1 MNPTLVEVTRGGRVE
16 SVHRGAAVVV
26 DTDGRVIFAVGD
38 AESEIYPRS
47 AAKPLQAM
55 PLVASG
61 AAEQFGLTDAEIA
74 LACGSHAGQTEHVSV
89 AESML
94 RKAGRD
100 ASSLECGV
108 HWPLGEAAARGLA
121 ACGGLPTALHNNCSG
136 KHAGFICLACQRRF
150 DPTGYVRPEH
160 PVMREVTAAL
170 AEATAA
176 TLDDSNRGIDGC
188 SIPTFALPLRAL
200 AMGFARLGTGHHL
213 SPSLAQASARIRT
226 AIAAAPLMLAG
237 TDRFDT
243 WIATAF
249 GEAVLC
255 KCGAEGSAAAAIPEL
270 GIGLAIKIDDGA
282 GRAVEVAMASLLL
295 RFLADSHVDREE
307 LRQRINSPLRNWN
320 GLTVGRLR
328 AC

>member
-16 SVHRGAAVVV
+16 SFHRGAAVVV
-26 DTDGRVIFAVGD
+26 DADGRVIFAAGD
-38 AESEIYPRS
+38 AESAIYPRS
-47 AAKPLQAM
+47 AAKPLQAL

-61 AAEQFGLTDAEIA
+61 AAEQLGLTDAEIA
-74 LACGSHAGQTEHVSV
+74 LACGSHAGQPEHVSV

-136 KHAGFICLACQRRF
+136 KHAGFICLACERRL

-170 AEATAA
+170 AEATGA
-176 TLDDSNRGIDGC
+176 TLDDAGRGIDGC
-188 SIPTFALPLRAL
+188 SIPTFAIPLRAM
-200 AMGFARLGTGHHL
+200 ATGFARLGTGHHL
-213 SPSLAQASARIRT
+213 SPALSHAATRIRS
-226 AIAAAPLMLAG
+226 AVAANPLMMAG
-237 TDRFDT
+237 TGQFDT
-243 WIATAF
+243 RIATLF
-249 GEAVLC
+249 GETVLC
-255 KCGAEGSAAAAIPEL
+255 KCGAEGTAAAALPDQGL
-270 GIGLAIKIDDGA
+270 GIAVKIDDGA
-282 GRAVEVAMASLLL
+282 GRAVEVAMAALLQRLLPASLTD
-295 RFLADSHVDREE
+295 RDEFQSLATRT
-307 LRQRINSPLRNWN
+307 LRNWN
-320 GLTVGRLR
+320 GTVVGTLR

>member
-26 DTDGRVIFAVGD
+26 DTDGHVIFAAGD

-47 AAKPLQAM
+47 AAKPLQAL

-61 AAEQFGLTDAEIA
+61 AAEQFGLTDVEIA
-74 LACGSHAGQTEHVSV
+74 LACGSHAGQPEHVSV

-121 ACGGLPTALHNNCSG
+121 ACGGMPTALHNNCSG
-136 KHAGFICLACQRRF
+136 KHAGFICLACQRRL

-170 AEATAA
+170 AAATAA
-176 TLDDSNRGIDGC
+176 TLDDSHLGIDGC

-200 AMGFARLGTGHHL
+200 ATGFARLGTGHHL
-213 SPSLAQASARIRT
+213 SPSLARASVRIRT
-226 AIAAAPLMLAG
+226 AIAANPLMLAG

-243 WIATAF
+243 RIATAY

-255 KCGAEGSAAAAIPEL
+255 KCGAEGTAAAAIPAL